1 MKSLWAL
8 FRGITSNNNGGFYC
22 LNCFHSY
29 GTENK
34 LKKHEKVC
42 DDHDYCYIE
51 MPDEFNE
58 ILKHD
63 HGEKSLKAP
72 AIIYADLKCLLVKMY
87 SCQNNPE
94 KSYTEKKN

>member
-1 MKSLWAL
+1 MKSLSAL
-8 FRGITSNNNGGFYC
+8 FRGITSNSNGDFYC
-22 LNCFHSY
+22 LNCIHSY

-51 MPDEFNE
+51 MSDEFNK

-63 HGEKSLKAP
+63 HGEKSLKAL
-72 AIIYADLKCLLVKMY
+72 AIIML
-87 SCQNNPE
+87 
-94 KSYTEKKN
+94 T